1 MVVALVRSIGTVSRL
16 TWSFRRTAM
25 ADRAQKT
32 YDNKPKEMA
41 TSRWL
46 DKAYLAGVHLELSD
60 DLDGYLACLACTV
73 SGSVYIAEGT
83 IPHFLDQSPS
93 IEPWVL
99 WQLPFALSFLGNY
112 SLDC

>member
-1 MVVALVRSIGTVSRL
+1 MVVALVQSIGKVSRL

-32 YDNKPKEMA
+32 YDNEPKEMA
-41 TSRWL
+41 TFRWL

-83 IPHFLDQSPS
+83 ITHFLD
-93 IEPWVL
+93 
-99 WQLPFALSFLGNY
+99 
-112 SLDC
+112 